1 VTPPR
6 RRNGR
11 LGALLLAAAALAAG
25 CGGGGGGSSRDAS
38 VTVPARPPQTTAAGE
53 GSLHLVLAGSP
64 LDETAL
70 AGFEQATGC
79 VVDQTAVASQG
90 ALVDATA
97 AGGVDVV
104 LASAETTD
112 ALASRGLVRPLAT
125 GAFGDSSAPGALRR
139 PLELDGVAYGLP
151 AAWAA
156 NVLVYRTGDPVPTL
170 LARLFEPELRGGI
183 AVPDDPLQIATAALV
198 QGAKDPFSLDDA
210 SLAAAGALL
219 RKQRALVREFWTS
232 PADLALLFERG
243 AIRLALAPA
252 ATVASLQGQGAP
264 VAGRVPDGAV
274 TAWLEG
280 LAIPNAAPHPTCALR
295 FLEYAATPAPQALIA
310 QARGGL
316 PADQD
321 ACVEMPDEKCETLG
335 VDAGAILQRAVVV
348 RLPLAPTG
356 LDRWRA
362 VWDAATE

>member
-6 RRNGR
+6 RPSRL
-11 LGALLLAAAALAAG
+11 LGALLAAAALAAG
-25 CGGGGGGSSRDAS
+25 CGKGGGGAASDAS
-38 VTVPARPPQTTAAGE
+38 VTTPARPPQTTAAGE
-53 GSLHLVLAGSP
+53 GSLRLLLAGTP
-64 LDETAL
+64 LDQGALTA
-70 AGFEQATGC
+70 FEQTTGC

-104 LASAETTD
+104 LATAETTD
-112 ALASRGLVRPLAT
+112 ALAARDLVRPLAS
-125 GAFGDSSAPGALRR
+125 GAFGESSAPGTLRR
-139 PLELDGVAYGLP
+139 PLEVDGVAYALP

-156 NVLVYRTGDPVPTL
+156 NVLVFRAGDPVPRL
-170 LARLFEPELRGGI
+170 LARLFEPELRGEI
-183 AVPDDPLQIATAALV
+183 AVPDDPLQIATAAIV
-198 QGAKDPFSLDDA
+198 QGAKDPFALDDA

-252 ATVASLQGQGAP
+252 AAVASLQAAGAP

-280 LAIPNAAPHPTCALR
+280 LAIPRAAPHPTCALR
-295 FLEYAATPAPQALIA
+295 FLEYAATPAAQALIA
-310 QARGGL
+310 AGRGGQ

-321 ACVEMPDEKCETLG
+321 ACAQMPDGTCETLG
-335 VDAGAILQRAVVV
+335 VAASAILQRAAIV
-348 RLPLAPTG
+348 RLPVAPTG
-356 LDRWRA
+356 IDRWRA